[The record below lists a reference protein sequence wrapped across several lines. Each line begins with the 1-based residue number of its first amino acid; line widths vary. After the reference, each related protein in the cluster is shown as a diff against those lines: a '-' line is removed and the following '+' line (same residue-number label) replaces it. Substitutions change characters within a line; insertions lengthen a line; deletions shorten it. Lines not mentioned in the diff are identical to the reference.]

1 MDTPPYK
8 WTATQALDFLKN
20 DAISVEAYAQSLL
33 DRILERDRTIKA
45 WAHLD
50 PELVLSQAR
59 LLDKVPVEKRGP
71 LHGLAIGIKDIM
83 DTKGMV

>member
-45 WAHLD
+45 WAHLGKHP
-50 PELVLSQAR
+50 PENHLIYFNQ
-59 LLDKVPVEKRGP
+59 LLTDNKIPSSF
-71 LHGLAIGIKDIM
+71 
-83 DTKGMV
+83 